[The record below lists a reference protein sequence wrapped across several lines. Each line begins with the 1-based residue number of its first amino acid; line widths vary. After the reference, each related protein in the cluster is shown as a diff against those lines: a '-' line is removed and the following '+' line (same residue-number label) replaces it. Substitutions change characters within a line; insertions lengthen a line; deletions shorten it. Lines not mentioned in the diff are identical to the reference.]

1 MNLFAFKL
9 GRKTELCLGELESI
23 FGIKNLIENNAEF
36 AIFKLNLE
44 DTEAQNLQN
53 RLGGTIKIIKIFDS
67 SGRLEESISSIL
79 KKTFKD
85 RSGKIPFA
93 ISLLN
98 FTNPKEINIKHL
110 LNFSKKFL
118 KSLGLNSRFVNK
130 DFSSAESATIFKA
143 RIIEKGID
151 INIIKGNSNIYMGET
166 LAVQDLDSY
175 SKRDFDKPRRDMA
188 TGMLPPKLA
197 QIMINLAGTDTKTIY
212 DPFCGTGTILTEGLL
227 MDKNVIG
234 TDIEQKMIDFSREN
248 LHWIKRE
255 MKDKIKETSR
265 FRLFVKDSRFL
276 NKTDFPEK
284 IDAVIT
290 ESYLGKPISSLPS
303 KEEREKT
310 FRELANLNLNW
321 LISVNKI
328 TEKNCPIVT
337 CIPAFK
343 TGQTFEFFPHFEE
356 IAKQAGYKISHSFI
370 YDRPDQIVARE
381 IKVLEK
387 SQSKTQYH

>member
-1 MNLFAFKL
+1 MDLFAFEL
-9 GRKTELCLGELESI
+9 GRKTELCLGELSSI
-23 FGIKNLIENNAEF
+23 FGIKNLVENNPEF
-36 AIFKLNLE
+36 AIFKLDIK

-53 RLGGTIKIIKIFDS
+53 SLGGTIKIIRIFDS
-67 SGRLEESISSIL
+67 NGRLEESISTIL

-98 FTNPKEINIKHL
+98 FANPKEINIKHL

-130 DFSSAESATIFKA
+130 DFLSAESATIFKA

-151 INIIKGNSNIYMGET
+151 INIIKGSSNLYIGET

-175 SKRDFDKPRRDMA
+175 SKRDFDKPRRDMI

-197 QIMINLAGTDTKTIY
+197 QIMINLAGKSETIY

-234 TDIEQKMIDFSREN
+234 SDIEQKMIDFSREN

-255 MKDKIKETSR
+255 MTDKIKETSR

-276 NKTDFPEK
+276 NKIDFPEK
-284 IDAVIT
+284 IDAVVT
-290 ESYLGKPISSLPS
+290 ESYLGKPVLTLPS

-321 LISVNKI
+321 LRSANKI

-343 TGQTFEFFPHFEE
+343 TEKTFEFFPHFEE
-356 IAKQAGYKISHSFI
+356 IAKQAGYKILHSFI

-387 SQSKTQYH
+387 I

>member
-1 MNLFAFKL
+1 MDLLAFNL
-9 GRKTELCLGELESI
+9 GRKKELCLAELLALIGSE
-23 FGIKNLIENNAEF
+23 NLVENSSDT
-36 AIFKLNLE
+36 AIFKLNLKDE
-44 DTEAQNLQN
+44 EAQSFQN

-67 SGRLEESISSIL
+67 TDGLEQSISAIL

-93 ISLLN
+93 ISQLN

-130 DFSSAESATIFKA
+130 DFLSAESATIFKA

-151 INIIKGNSNIYMGET
+151 INIIKGSSTIYIGRT
-166 LAVQDLDSY
+166 VAVQDIDSY
-175 SKRDFDKPRRDMA
+175 GKRDFDKPRRDMI

-197 QIMINLAGTDTKTIY
+197 QIMINLAGKSEIIY
-212 DPFCGTGTILTEGLL
+212 DPFCGTGTILMEGLL

-234 TDIEQKMIDFSREN
+234 SDIEQKMIDFSREN

-255 MKDKIKETSR
+255 MPDKIKETSR

-276 NKTDFPEK
+276 NKPDFPEK
-284 IDAVIT
+284 IDAVVT
-290 ESYLGKPISSLPS
+290 ESYLGQPVLKLPS
-303 KEEREKT
+303 QEEREKT

-321 LISVNKI
+321 LRSINKI
-328 TEKNCPIVT
+328 TDKNCQVVT

-356 IAKQAGYKISHSFI
+356 IAKEAGYKVSHSFI

-387 SQSKTQYH
+387 I

>member
-1 MNLFAFKL
+1 MDLVAFNL
-9 GRKTELCLGELESI
+9 GRKKELCLVELLA
-23 FGIKNLIENNAEF
+23 LIESENLVENSSDT
-36 AIFKLNLE
+36 AIFKLNLKDE
-44 DTEAQNLQN
+44 EAQSFQN
-53 RLGGTIKIIKIFDS
+53 RLGGTIKIIKILDS
-67 SGRLEESISSIL
+67 RTATESLLEQSISAIL

-130 DFSSAESATIFKA
+130 DFLSAESATIFKA
-143 RIIEKGID
+143 KIIEKGID
-151 INIIKGNSNIYMGET
+151 INIIKGSSAIYIGKT
-166 LAVQDLDSY
+166 IAVQDIDSY
-175 SKRDFDKPRRDMA
+175 SKRDFDKPRRDMI

-197 QIMINLAGTDTKTIY
+197 QIMINLAGKSETIY

-234 TDIEQKMIDFSREN
+234 SDIEQKMIDFSREN

-255 MKDKIKETSR
+255 MPDKIKETNR

-276 NKTDFPEK
+276 TKTDFPEK
-284 IDAVIT
+284 IDAVVT
-290 ESYLGKPISSLPS
+290 ESYLGKPVLKLPS
-303 KEEREKT
+303 QEEREKT

-321 LISVNKI
+321 LRSINKI
-328 TEKNCPIVT
+328 TDRNCPIVT

-343 TGQTFEFFPHFEE
+343 TGQTFEFFPQFDE
-356 IAKQAGYKISHSFI
+356 IAKEAGYKVSQSFI

-381 IKVLEK
+381 IKVLTK
-387 SQSKTQYH
+387 IY